1 MFCRNRYQTV
11 GRAID
16 SVLAQTYPHVEI
28 IVQDG
33 ASTDGTLEILRGYG
47 DRLKLVSEP
56 DSGPG
61 EGFVRALRR
70 CTGDLIGS
78 CLSDETLLPDAVER
92 AVHAFET
99 VPGTDAI
106 TADGNQVDLAGRLL
120 GTHVGCPFDI
130 VRYLAA
136 EHVPYFVSSFF
147 RRDSIERLRITE
159 ESEDYEGLEFKLWVH
174 LGMYGN
180 INYIKGVIGNYAIHN
195 EQLSN
200 KPNVVINFVKSRVN
214 IINQLFL
221 PGGFF
226 ENSDKEFKSLKYSLM
241 IRNHVCMYNHAMVVG
256 IPDVPEYTFRQMH
269 ALGRELVS
277 HLMSRPDGSAALNP
291 AITARGLVAAGIPV
305 AAPDPGTVR
314 PARITLPPI
323 EPALF
328 GIVARTFEAMGQ
340 PEKARTCR
348 LQGGLDPA

>member
-47 DRLKLVSEP
+47 DRVKLVSEP

-99 VPGTDAI
+99 VPEMDAI

-136 EHVPYFVSSFF
+136 EHFPYFVSSFF
-147 RRDSIERLRITE
+147 RRGSIERLNITE
-159 ESEDYEGLEFKLWVH
+159 ESEDYEGLEFKISVN
-174 LGMYGN
+174 LGIYGN
-180 INYIKGVIGNYAIHN
+180 ISYIEGVIGNG
-195 EQLSN
+195 LS
-200 KPNVVINFVKSRVN
+200 RC
-214 IINQLFL
+214 L
-221 PGGFF
+221 
-226 ENSDKEFKSLKYSLM
+226 
-241 IRNHVCMYNHAMVVG
+241 R
-256 IPDVPEYTFRQMH
+256 
-269 ALGRELVS
+269 
-277 HLMSRPDGSAALNP
+277 
-291 AITARGLVAAGIPV
+291 
-305 AAPDPGTVR
+305 
-314 PARITLPPI
+314 
-323 EPALF
+323 
-328 GIVARTFEAMGQ
+328 
-340 PEKARTCR
+340 
-348 LQGGLDPA
+348 

>member
-1 MFCRNRYQTV
+1 MLIY
-11 GRAID
+11 
-16 SVLAQTYPHVEI
+16 
-28 IVQDG
+28 
-33 ASTDGTLEILRGYG
+33 
-47 DRLKLVSEP
+47 
-56 DSGPG
+56 
-61 EGFVRALRR
+61 RR
-70 CTGDLIGS
+70 
-78 CLSDETLLPDAVER
+78 
-92 AVHAFET
+92 
-99 VPGTDAI
+99 
-106 TADGNQVDLAGRLL
+106 Q
-120 GTHVGCPFDI
+120 
-130 VRYLAA
+130 
-136 EHVPYFVSSFF
+136 
-147 RRDSIERLRITE
+147 RD
-159 ESEDYEGLEFKLWVH
+159 
-174 LGMYGN
+174 
-180 INYIKGVIGNYAIHN
+180 
-195 EQLSN
+195 
-200 KPNVVINFVKSRVN
+200 KP
-214 IINQLFL
+214 
-221 PGGFF
+221 F

-328 GIVARTFEAMGQ
+328 SIVARTFEAMGQ